1 MFIAVKKL
9 EQHKLRI
16 AQRFSPG
23 MIDYRT
29 RDFRQLGVL
38 ATEAVAEL
46 EGSEIHIAGHFET
59 QLELAC
65 ARCLGP
71 VAQPI
76 AADFDVRYRPVASMA
91 REEEIS
97 LRENDTEVGFYTGG
111 GLFLADVVAE
121 QVHLALPMK
130 VVCSPDCRGLCPQCG
145 ANLNRGR
152 CRCVQRAADPRLAP
166 LAQWAEEKKKPV

>member
-16 AQRFSPG
+16 AQLFSPG
-23 MIDYRT
+23 TIDYRT
-29 RDFRQLGVL
+29 QDFRQLGVL

-130 VVCSPDCRGLCPQCG
+130 SLCREDCRGLCPECG
-145 ANLNRGR
+145 ANLNLGSCACRRGSG
-152 CRCVQRAADPRLAP
+152 DPRLAP
-166 LAQWAEEKKKPV
+166 LADWKRRRKES